1 MKIWNKGFIINYD
14 NILFINIQQMKS
26 NLSYLFKYIF
36 SGRKLLMFF
45 NIIAVVVFTYFN
57 LFSNKK
63 EMYQA
68 NKELFELSLSQ
79 VNLFNF
85 NFLRFSRFILDI
97 FNSILHSSK
106 FFDRI

>member
-1 MKIWNKGFIINYD
+1 
-14 NILFINIQQMKS
+14 MKS
-26 NLSYLFKYIF
+26 NLSYLFEYIV

-63 EMYQA
+63 ERYQA

-85 NFLRFSRFILDI
+85 NFLRFSRFILEI
-97 FNSILHSSK
+97 FNSILQSSK